1 MNSIELFAGGGGLA
15 LGLERSGLSPISIV
29 EWDSDSCETLR
40 LSLIPRLRAET
51 CLLPGDIR
59 DFDFSRWQDKVD
71 VVSGG
76 PPCQPFSI
84 GGKHRGYEDTRDMFP
99 QAARTV
105 KEVRPKAFI
114 FENVRGLLRKSF
126 ARYFGYVLL
135 QLTYPEIGKKPK
147 EDWSDH
153 QQRLERHHT
162 SGKET
167 GLRYQVVFRRVNAAD
182 YGVPQHRERVVIVGF
197 RSDIQEPW
205 SFPQPTHSGAAL
217 LTSKWSTGAYWEEH
231 RIPRSRRPAPPSSLR
246 TMLANQESLLPAER
260 WITVRD
266 AIKDLPD
273 PRNPAAAAIPNHR
286 FQPGAKIYVGH
297 TGSPEDEP
305 AKTLKAGDHGVPGGE
320 NMIAYSDGSVRYFTV
335 RESARLQTFPD
346 DYIFPG
352 SWTESM
358 RQIGNAVPV
367 KLGEIVGRSVAKALT
382 TNRRKLSGRN

>member
-1 MNSIELFAGGGGLA
+1 MGLD
-15 LGLERSGLSPISIV
+15 RSGMVPVGIV
-29 EWDSDSCETLR
+29 EWDADSCETLR
-40 LSLIPRLRAET
+40 LNVMPKLQAKA
-51 CLLPGDIR
+51 CLLEGDIR
-59 DFDFSRWQDKVD
+59 DFDFTRWQDKVD

-84 GGKHRGYEDTRDMFP
+84 GGKHRGYEDMRDMFP

-126 ARYFGYVLL
+126 ARYFGYVIL
-135 QLTYPEIGKKPK
+135 QLTYPEISKKPN
-147 EDWSDH
+147 EDWTDH

-162 SGKET
+162 SGKDV
-167 GLRYQVVFRRVNAAD
+167 GLNYRVVFQRVNAAD

-197 RSDIQEPW
+197 RNDIQEPW
-205 SFPQPTHSGAAL
+205 SFPQPTHSEAAL
-217 LTSKWSTGAYWEEH
+217 VAAKWGSESYWEKH
-231 RIPRSRRPAPPSSLR
+231 RIPRSRRPAPPASLR
-246 TMLANQESLLPAER
+246 AILANQESLLPTER
-260 WITVRD
+260 WSTVRD
-266 AIKDLPD
+266 ALQGLPD
-273 PRNPAAAAIPNHR
+273 PRDPAALAIPNHH
-286 FQPGAKIYVGH
+286 FQPGAKTYVGH

-367 KLGEIVGRSVAKALT
+367 RLGEAIGRSVAQVLT
-382 TNRRKLSGRN
+382 NHRRKLSGRN